1 MSLKVLA
8 NEATPIYLNARKHD
22 LHYASV
28 CMRNEAYGSHFVF
41 VCVPCSVGCFQLK
54 I

>member
-8 NEATPIYLNARKHD
+8 NEATPIYVNARKHD

-28 CMRNEAYGSHFVF
+28 RMHIETYGSHFVF
-41 VCVPCSVGCFQLK
+41 VCVLSSVGCFQIK